1 MRDTAPFVR
10 LESARHAPVRGLSL
24 RTACADGAWRRPH
37 LIGISQAGF
46 VNNLNDALA
55 WGIFP
60 LFFVQQGLSIER
72 VGLLAAAYPLVWGS
86 CN

>member
-1 MRDTAPFVR
+1 MCGRRLAPPA
-10 LESARHAPVRGLSL
+10 LDRHQP
-24 RTACADGAWRRPH
+24 
-37 LIGISQAGF
+37 AGF